1 MTLALFVVGAYL
13 FGAIP
18 TSYIVGRLARGID
31 LREQGSKNLGATNV
45 FRVLG
50 WRYAVPVAVFD
61 ILKGALP
68 VWCAVRWAPS
78 PAWAP
83 LACGVAAVLGHVF
96 SPYVGFRGGKG
107 VATAA
112 GVFLGFTPLAMLIAL
127 GVWGVTL
134 WLSGY
139 VSLSSIVAA
148 LSFPAWIAVTGG
160 WRPVFWA
167 SIPVA
172 LFIVYAHRANLRRLR
187 AGTES
192 RFHTRRGLSP

>member
-1 MTLALFVVGAYL
+1 MTLVLFVVGAYL

-18 TSYIVGRLARGID
+18 TSYIVGRVARGID

-50 WRYAVPVAVFD
+50 WRYAVPVALFD

-96 SPYVGFRGGKG
+96 SPYVGFKGGKG

-148 LSFPAWIAVTGG
+148 LSFPAWIIVTGG

-167 SIPVA
+167 SIPIA
-172 LFIVYAHRANLRRLR
+172 LFIVYAHRANLGRLL
-187 AGTES
+187 AGTEN
-192 RFHTRRGLSP
+192 RFRTRRGLSP